1 MALLLLAPGNIEY
14 MKSAMRAALPHVK
27 ATHRTESLAAS
38 FGFRT
43 YASLLALL
51 QSVTK
56 HPHARP
62 FDPARFSAR
71 LHELGYAA
79 VDGSPLID
87 IIRSPAMPLRPWTE
101 FRNGDRAA
109 NNHWFYE
116 CQRRNVPD
124 LYIELRAKYAKL
136 TWDCISRDSKD
147 DTHLGKDQGADLVR
161 KMFARFQALARRT
174 PGKAMFEGSS
184 FVGTIDNLLPD
195 VARDIA
201 DEFYT
206 MLIAPPAQAVAA

>member
-1 MALLLLAPGNIEY
+1 MALLLLALGNIEY
-14 MKSAMRAALPHVK
+14 MKSAMRAALLHVK
-27 ATHRTESLAAS
+27 ATHRTEALAAS

-51 QSVTK
+51 PSVTK
-56 HPHARP
+56 HPHARL

-109 NNHWFYE
+109 NNRWFYE
-116 CQRRNVPD
+116 CQRRNIPG
-124 LYIELRAKYAKL
+124 LYIALRAKYAKL
-136 TWDCISRDSKD
+136 TWDCITRDPKD
-147 DTHLGKDQGADLVR
+147 DTHQGEDQGADLVR
-161 KMFARFQALARRT
+161 KMFARFQALAHRS
-174 PGKAMFEGSS
+174 PGKAMFQGSS

-206 MLIAPPAQAVAA
+206 VLIAPPAQANAA